1 MNLCNFHFYC
11 KLLHLLFSDAH
22 RIFAAIAYAVVLIVI
37 GLPLW
42 WKTTQVYRVSL
53 PYSRIAALDNL
64 DVALGMNISIST
76 LDAARGDKLVAD
88 LNNIFKTSSM
98 C

>member
-1 MNLCNFHFYC
+1 M
-11 KLLHLLFSDAH
+11 
-22 RIFAAIAYAVVLIVI
+22 
-37 GLPLW
+37 
-42 WKTTQVYRVSL
+42 YRVSL
-53 PYSRIAALDNL
+53 PYSRIAALDDL
-64 DVALGMNISIST
+64 DVTLGMNISIST